1 MKKII
6 RLTESDLARIV
17 RRVISEQIVDPT
29 NPANVASTTSVNKLS
44 TNGGPKPV
52 DLMPKGCLKGYVM
65 DKTQKY
71 YQKMDERGYN
81 KRKVYPSGK
90 WSEYQTNPNR
100 TEWGTWKCS
109 GDKILFDIPGTE
121 VGKEIYMSNGDY
133 FTDSGGGGYS
143 VTSSGYQSMSGKIIS
158 KTPDPQYNGYRI
170 KVKGIDGCVNT
181 LTDYLSPNG
190 KGSFELLGLEIEK
203 C

>member
-6 RLTESDLARIV
+6 RLTEADLTRIV
-17 RRVISEQIVDPT
+17 KRVISEQIVDHK

-44 TNGGPKPV
+44 TTGGPKPV
-52 DLMPKGCLKGYVM
+52 DLMQKGCQKGYVM
-65 DKTQKY
+65 DKSKKY
-71 YQKMDERGYN
+71 YQKMGQGGYD

-90 WSEYQTNPNR
+90 WSEYQSNPTR

-121 VGKEIYMSNGDY
+121 VGKEIYISNNDY
-133 FTDSGGGGYS
+133 FTDSEGGGYS
-143 VTSSGYQSMSGKIIS
+143 VTSTGYQSMTGKIIS

-170 KVKGIDGCVNT
+170 KVKGIEGCVST
-181 LTDYLSPNG
+181 LTDYLNPTG
-190 KGSFELLGLEIEK
+190 GGSFELLGLEIEK